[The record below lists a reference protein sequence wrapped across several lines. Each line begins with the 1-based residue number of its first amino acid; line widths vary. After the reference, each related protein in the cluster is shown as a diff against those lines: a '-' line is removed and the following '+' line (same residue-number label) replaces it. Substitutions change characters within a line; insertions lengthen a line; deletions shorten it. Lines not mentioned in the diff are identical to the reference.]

1 MSQQSEILT
10 PKKSKN
16 SLKNLKMQLFINNP
30 LNEEELPKLT
40 IPNVRRRKTEIIRN
54 SVKFNIKTEE
64 DKEKDQRMKTRL
76 FRQSAPYNVCIEA
89 LQIHPIYRSE
99 QQIKIISYYLQML
112 KNFMNIFKDQI
123 QNEELEE
130 FLYNFSSLLNY
141 EHFPKNRFIFKFG
154 EKAEKFYIILKGKVE
169 FCVPKVNKLFMN
181 EEEYILFL
189 VKLRFN
195 DENELIKK
203 NLENN
208 KISFNFGDSFDQFV
222 LKTLNKH
229 ENEKE
234 NIYSDEIYLCFKKI
248 RELLIEKKNK
258 NDNKEIITM
267 EEYLKRSS
275 FTEIK
280 SQSSN
285 KAENKRKQLNIYQYE
300 KTNTYEDGDCF
311 GLSSSKSKGHK
322 RSTTAISLE
331 NCDLAILDKKTYD
344 QLLNKITKKA
354 KEKLYL
360 LVMSH
365 KIFNPIS
372 KANFNHKYSHMFR
385 FTRFYI
391 HNDIMDE
398 STIFDKIIIFTSG
411 EFILSA
417 NKNIFE
423 LNELIAKIKK
433 LRGNLCNYS
442 EKMIKNDINE
452 IEENEDL
459 LNIKKYASHS
469 INDYMTK
476 RQNLV
481 ISTVNDKM
489 LLGYPDTVDQETFM
503 PFFNCQCL
511 SINATGY
518 VVEKEMIKL
527 FKRDG
532 YLKESPPKIVIQKI
546 EFYLKRLLEHKKN
559 IMNRIEFLQEQ
570 DKKFGIKSFQENNNK
585 GNKYENNNINNNG
598 DKDNKKQNLPN
609 IDNNNNINNN
619 NKSISYIKDN
629 DKNKES
635 EEKNDELELLNITRN
650 NLNPINLK
658 NNNIFPFQSK
668 LVNQIDPIYI
678 SNKQKNINKNRQK
691 LLLEARKG
699 KENFLK
705 SIRKYED
712 QIKQK
717 KYLLKITQQK
727 SPKFILKEKTL
738 EKQFQLYFNQYDTKG
753 NYNDISNLFSK
764 DPDKKS
770 SILDKYRKKSE
781 DNVLDP
787 KIDLLKRQIN
797 YEKLNP
803 ILPRT
808 NKTTEIST
816 LINTK
821 NNTNISLDV
830 RDKYIMTSPKNE
842 TINNISSINN
852 KIKLRNKNLIK
863 DLPQSFDFINKS
875 ENKNIKIKYNN
886 LSLDVDKISDDIN
899 MNKMNKS
906 KFKNLYEELFTDYI
920 NNKLSEEN
928 KMKKVQSPSQN
939 YHKMDNYKLNK
950 IQLKKIKNKIIP
962 SEKGSNNISKD
973 SKEISIVDPLYLEKL
988 GDKYNK

>member
-1 MSQQSEILT
+1 MSQQSETLT
-10 PKKSKN
+10 PIKSKN

-40 IPNVRRRKTEIIRN
+40 IPNVRRRKSEIIRN
-54 SVKFNIKTEE
+54 SLKFNIKTEE
-64 DKEKDQRMKTRL
+64 DKEKDQKMKTRL

-141 EHFPKNRFIFKFG
+141 EHFPKNHFIFKFG

-169 FCVPKVNKLFMN
+169 FCVPKVNKIFMN

-203 NLENN
+203 NMENN
-208 KISFNFGDSFDQFV
+208 KISFNFGESFDQFV

-280 SQSSN
+280 SQSIN
-285 KAENKRKQLNIYQYE
+285 KAENKRKQLNIYQFE

-459 LNIKKYASHS
+459 LNTKKYASHS

-570 DKKFGIKSFQENNNK
+570 DKKFGIKSFQENSNK
-585 GNKYENNNINNNG
+585 GNKYENNNINING
-598 DKDNKKQNLPN
+598 EKDNKKQNLPN
-609 IDNNNNINNN
+609 IDNNNNINN

-668 LVNQIDPIYI
+668 LVNQIDPIYL
-678 SNKQKNINKNRQK
+678 SNKQKNINKSRQK

-787 KIDLLKRQIN
+787 KIYLLKRQIN

-842 TINNISSINN
+842 TINNISNINN

-863 DLPQSFDFINKS
+863 DFPQSYDFINKS

-899 MNKMNKS
+899 INKMNKS

-920 NNKLSEEN
+920 NNKLCEEN

-939 YHKMDNYKLNK
+939 YQKLDNYKLNK

>member
-1 MSQQSEILT
+1 MSQQSETLT

-40 IPNVRRRKTEIIRN
+40 IPNVRRRKTVIIRN
-54 SVKFNIKTEE
+54 SLNFNIKTEE

-89 LQIHPIYRSE
+89 LQINPIYRSE

-169 FCVPKVNKLFMN
+169 FCVPKVNKIFMN

-208 KISFNFGDSFDQFV
+208 KISFNFGESFDQFV

-354 KEKLYL
+354 KEKLYQ

-459 LNIKKYASHS
+459 LNTKKYASHS

-570 DKKFGIKSFQENNNK
+570 DKKFGVKSFQENNNK

-609 IDNNNNINNN
+609 IDNNNNINN

-668 LVNQIDPIYI
+668 LVNQIDPIYL

-842 TINNISSINN
+842 TINNISSINS

-886 LSLDVDKISDDIN
+886 LSLDVDKISDDNNI
-899 MNKMNKS
+899 NKMNKS

-928 KMKKVQSPSQN
+928 KMKKVQSQSQN
-939 YHKMDNYKLNK
+939 YQKMDNYKLNK

>member
-1 MSQQSEILT
+1 
-10 PKKSKN
+10 
-16 SLKNLKMQLFINNP
+16 
-30 LNEEELPKLT
+30 
-40 IPNVRRRKTEIIRN
+40 
-54 SVKFNIKTEE
+54 
-64 DKEKDQRMKTRL
+64 
-76 FRQSAPYNVCIEA
+76 
-89 LQIHPIYRSE
+89 
-99 QQIKIISYYLQML
+99 
-112 KNFMNIFKDQI
+112 
-123 QNEELEE
+123 
-130 FLYNFSSLLNY
+130 
-141 EHFPKNRFIFKFG
+141 
-154 EKAEKFYIILKGKVE
+154 
-169 FCVPKVNKLFMN
+169 
-181 EEEYILFL
+181 
-189 VKLRFN
+189 
-195 DENELIKK
+195 
-203 NLENN
+203 
-208 KISFNFGDSFDQFV
+208 
-222 LKTLNKH
+222 
-229 ENEKE
+229 
-234 NIYSDEIYLCFKKI
+234 
-248 RELLIEKKNK
+248 
-258 NDNKEIITM
+258 
-267 EEYLKRSS
+267 
-275 FTEIK
+275 
-280 SQSSN
+280 
-285 KAENKRKQLNIYQYE
+285 
-300 KTNTYEDGDCF
+300 
-311 GLSSSKSKGHK
+311 
-322 RSTTAISLE
+322 
-331 NCDLAILDKKTYD
+331 
-344 QLLNKITKKA
+344 
-354 KEKLYL
+354 
-360 LVMSH
+360 
-365 KIFNPIS
+365 
-372 KANFNHKYSHMFR
+372 
-385 FTRFYI
+385 
-391 HNDIMDE
+391 MDE

-442 EKMIKNDINE
+442 EKMIKNDIKE

-459 LNIKKYASHS
+459 LNTKKYASHS

-532 YLKESPPKIVIQKI
+532 YLKESPPKIAIQKI

-570 DKKFGIKSFQENNNK
+570 DKKFGIKSFQENSNK
-585 GNKYENNNINNNG
+585 GNKYENNNINING
-598 DKDNKKQNLPN
+598 EKDNKKQNFPN
-609 IDNNNNINNN
+609 IDNNNNINN

-668 LVNQIDPIYI
+668 LVNQIDPIYL

-842 TINNISSINN
+842 TINNISSINS

-863 DLPQSFDFINKS
+863 DFPQSYDFINKS

-899 MNKMNKS
+899 INKMNKS

-928 KMKKVQSPSQN
+928 KMKKVQSQSQN
-939 YHKMDNYKLNK
+939 YQKMDNYKLNK

>member
-1 MSQQSEILT
+1 MSQQTETLT
-10 PKKSKN
+10 PIKSKN
-16 SLKNLKMQLFINNP
+16 SLKNLKLKLFTNSP

-40 IPNVRRRKTEIIRN
+40 IPGMRRRKTEIIRN
-54 SVKFNIKTEE
+54 SFKFNIKTEE

-99 QQIKIISYYLQML
+99 QQSKIISYYLQML

-169 FCVPKVNKLFMN
+169 FCVPKVNKLFMD

-208 KISFNFGDSFDQFV
+208 KISFNFGDNFDQFV

-248 RELLIEKKNK
+248 RELLIEKKNN

-280 SQSSN
+280 SQNSN
-285 KAENKRKQLNIYQYE
+285 NTKNKRKQLNIYQYE

-354 KEKLYL
+354 KEKLYQ

-385 FTRFYI
+385 FTRFYL

-459 LNIKKYASHS
+459 LNTKKYASHS

-511 SINATGY
+511 STNATGY

-570 DKKFGIKSFQENNNK
+570 DKKFGIKSFQENNKK
-585 GNKYENNNINNNG
+585 GNKYENNNNING
-598 DKDNKKQNLPN
+598 EKDNKKQNLPN
-609 IDNNNNINNN
+609 IDNN

-635 EEKNDELELLNITRN
+635 EEKNDEVLNITRN

-668 LVNQIDPIYI
+668 LVNQIEPIYL
-678 SNKQKNINKNRQK
+678 SNKQKNINKNRQR

-727 SPKFILKEKTL
+727 SPKFILKEKAL
-738 EKQFQLYFNQYDTKG
+738 EKQFQLNLNQYDTKG

-803 ILPRT
+803 FLPRT

-821 NNTNISLDV
+821 NNTNISLDI
-830 RDKYIMTSPKNE
+830 RDKYIITSPKNE
-842 TINNISSINN
+842 TINNISNINN
-852 KIKLRNKNLIK
+852 KIKLRNKNIIK
-863 DLPQSFDFINKS
+863 DLPQSYDFINKS

-886 LSLDVDKISDDIN
+886 LSLDVEKISDDIN
-899 MNKMNKS
+899 INKMNKS

-928 KMKKVQSPSQN
+928 KMKKVQSPGKN
-939 YHKMDNYKLNK
+939 YQKMDNYKLNK

-962 SEKGSNNISKD
+962 SEKGSNNISKY

>member
-1 MSQQSEILT
+1 MSQQSETLT
-10 PKKSKN
+10 PIKSKN
-16 SLKNLKMQLFINNP
+16 SIKNIKMHLSINSP
-30 LNEEELPKLT
+30 LNEELPKLS
-40 IPNVRRRKTEIIRN
+40 INRGNRRKSEIIRK
-54 SVKFNIKTEE
+54 SLKFNLKTEE

-89 LQIHPIYRSE
+89 LQVFPVYRSE

-195 DENELIKK
+195 EETELIKK

-208 KISFNFGDSFDQFV
+208 KISFNFGDNFDQFV

-229 ENEKE
+229 EEEKE
-234 NIYSDEIYLCFKKI
+234 NIYSEEIYICFKKI
-248 RELLIEKKNK
+248 RELFIEKKSK
-258 NDNKEIITM
+258 SDNKEVITM

-280 SQSSN
+280 SQN
-285 KAENKRKQLNIYQYE
+285 ANNVENKRKQLNIYQYE

-322 RSTTAISLE
+322 RSTTAICLE
-331 NCDLAILDKKTYD
+331 NCDFAILDKKTYD
-344 QLLNKITKKA
+344 QILNKITKKA
-354 KEKLYL
+354 KEKLYQ

-372 KANFNHKYSHMFR
+372 QANFNHKYSHMFR
-385 FTRFYI
+385 FTRFYA

-423 LNELIAKIKK
+423 LNELIVKIKK

-459 LNIKKYASHS
+459 LNTKKYASHG

-511 SINATGY
+511 STSATGY

-570 DKKFGIKSFQENNNK
+570 DKKLGFKSFQVNNNK
-585 GNKYENNNINNNG
+585 VNKNENNYNKNTDINKTNN
-598 DKDNKKQNLPN
+598 KQNLPN
-609 IDNNNNINNN
+609 IDNI
-619 NKSISYIKDN
+619 SISYIQGN

-635 EEKNDELELLNITRN
+635 EEKNDDLLNITRN

-658 NNNIFPFQSK
+658 DNNIFHFQSK
-668 LVNQIDPIYI
+668 LVNQIDPIYL
-678 SNKQKNINKNRQK
+678 SNKQKNINRNRQM
-691 LLLEARKG
+691 LLLEAKKG
-699 KENFLK
+699 KGNFLK

-863 DLPQSFDFINKS
+863 DFPQSYDFINKS

-899 MNKMNKS
+899 INKMNKS

-939 YHKMDNYKLNK
+939 YQKMDNYKLNK

>member
-1 MSQQSEILT
+1 MSLQSETLT
-10 PKKSKN
+10 PIKSKN
-16 SLKNLKMQLFINNP
+16 SIKNIKMHLSINSP
-30 LNEEELPKLT
+30 LNEELPKLS
-40 IPNVRRRKTEIIRN
+40 INRANRRKTEIIRK
-54 SVKFNIKTEE
+54 SLKFNLKTEE

-89 LQIHPIYRSE
+89 LQVFPVYRSE

-195 DENELIKK
+195 DETELIKK

-208 KISFNFGDSFDQFV
+208 KISFNFGDNFDQFV

-229 ENEKE
+229 EEEKE
-234 NIYSDEIYLCFKKI
+234 NIYSEEIYICFKKI
-248 RELLIEKKNK
+248 RELFIEKKSK
-258 NDNKEIITM
+258 SDNKEVITM

-280 SQSSN
+280 SQN
-285 KAENKRKQLNIYQYE
+285 ANNVENKRKQLNIYQYE

-331 NCDLAILDKKTYD
+331 NCDFAILDKKTYD
-344 QLLNKITKKA
+344 QILNKITKKA
-354 KEKLYL
+354 KEKLYQ

-372 KANFNHKYSHMFR
+372 QANFNHKYSHMFR
-385 FTRFYI
+385 FTRFYA

-423 LNELIAKIKK
+423 LNELIVKIKK

-459 LNIKKYASHS
+459 LNTKKYASQG

-511 SINATGY
+511 STSATGY

-570 DKKFGIKSFQENNNK
+570 DKKLGFKSFQVSNNK
-585 GNKYENNNINNNG
+585 NNKYENNNKNTDINKTNN
-598 DKDNKKQNLPN
+598 KQNLPN
-609 IDNNNNINNN
+609 IDNNNSFN
-619 NKSISYIKDN
+619 NKNISYIQDN

-635 EEKNDELELLNITRN
+635 EEKNDDLLNITRN

-658 NNNIFPFQSK
+658 DNNIFPFQSK
-668 LVNQIDPIYI
+668 LVNQIDPIYL
-678 SNKQKNINKNRQK
+678 SNKQKNINRNRQK
-691 LLLEARKG
+691 LLLEAKKG

-717 KYLLKITQQK
+717 KYLLKITQNK

-738 EKQFQLYFNQYDTKG
+738 EKQFQLYFNQYNAKG
-753 NYNDISNLFSK
+753 NYNDISNIFSK
-764 DPDKKS
+764 DPDQKS

-787 KIDLLKRQIN
+787 KIDLLKRQLN

-808 NKTTEIST
+808 NKRS
-816 LINTK
+816 
-821 NNTNISLDV
+821 
-830 RDKYIMTSPKNE
+830 
-842 TINNISSINN
+842 
-852 KIKLRNKNLIK
+852 
-863 DLPQSFDFINKS
+863 
-875 ENKNIKIKYNN
+875 
-886 LSLDVDKISDDIN
+886 
-899 MNKMNKS
+899 
-906 KFKNLYEELFTDYI
+906 
-920 NNKLSEEN
+920 
-928 KMKKVQSPSQN
+928 
-939 YHKMDNYKLNK
+939 
-950 IQLKKIKNKIIP
+950 KKI
-962 SEKGSNNISKD
+962 
-973 SKEISIVDPLYLEKL
+973 LQ
-988 GDKYNK
+988 

>member
-1 MSQQSEILT
+1 MSLQSETLT
-10 PKKSKN
+10 PMKSKN
-16 SLKNLKMQLFINNP
+16 SIKNIKMHLSINSP
-30 LNEEELPKLT
+30 LNEELPKLS
-40 IPNVRRRKTEIIRN
+40 INRANRRKTEIIRK
-54 SVKFNIKTEE
+54 SLKFNLKTEE

-89 LQIHPIYRSE
+89 LQVFPVYRSE

-195 DENELIKK
+195 EETELIKK

-208 KISFNFGDSFDQFV
+208 KISFNFGDNFDQFV
-222 LKTLNKH
+222 LRTLNKH
-229 ENEKE
+229 EEEKE
-234 NIYSDEIYLCFKKI
+234 NIYSEEIYICFKKI
-248 RELLIEKKNK
+248 RELFIEKKSK
-258 NDNKEIITM
+258 SDNKEVITM

-280 SQSSN
+280 SQN
-285 KAENKRKQLNIYQYE
+285 ANNVENKRKQLNIYQYE

-331 NCDLAILDKKTYD
+331 NCDFAILDKKTYD
-344 QLLNKITKKA
+344 QILNKITKKA
-354 KEKLYL
+354 KEKLYQ

-372 KANFNHKYSHMFR
+372 QANFNHKYSHMFR
-385 FTRFYI
+385 FTRFYA

-423 LNELIAKIKK
+423 LNELIVKIKK

-459 LNIKKYASHS
+459 LNTKKYASHG

-511 SINATGY
+511 STSATGY

-559 IMNRIEFLQEQ
+559 ITNRIEFLQEQ
-570 DKKFGIKSFQENNNK
+570 DKKLGFKSFQVSNNKVNKNENNNYNIDI
-585 GNKYENNNINNNG
+585 NKTNN
-598 DKDNKKQNLPN
+598 KQNLPN
-609 IDNNNNINNN
+609 IDNN
-619 NKSISYIKDN
+619 SISYTQGN

-635 EEKNDELELLNITRN
+635 EEKNDDLLNITRN

-658 NNNIFPFQSK
+658 DNNIFPFQSK
-668 LVNQIDPIYI
+668 LVNQIDPIYL
-678 SNKQKNINKNRQK
+678 SNKQKNINRNRQK
-691 LLLEARKG
+691 LLLEAKKG

-717 KYLLKITQQK
+717 KYLLKITQNK

-738 EKQFQLYFNQYDTKG
+738 EKQFQLYFNQYNAKG
-753 NYNDISNLFSK
+753 NYNDISNIFSK
-764 DPDKKS
+764 DPDQKS

-787 KIDLLKRQIN
+787 KIDLLKRQLN

-816 LINTK
+816 LINSK
-821 NNTNISLDV
+821 NNTNISLDI
-830 RDKYIMTSPKNE
+830 RDKYIETSPKSE
-842 TINNISSINN
+842 TINNISNINN
-852 KIKLRNKNLIK
+852 KIKKRNKNIIK
-863 DLPQSFDFINKS
+863 DLPASCNIINKS

-886 LSLDVDKISDDIN
+886 LSLDVEKISDDIN

-906 KFKNLYEELFTDYI
+906 KFKNLYDELFADYI
-920 NNKLSEEN
+920 NNKLNEES
-928 KMKKVQSPSQN
+928 KVKKVQSLSKN
-939 YHKMDNYKLNK
+939 YQKMDNYKLNK
-950 IQLKKIKNKIIP
+950 IQLKKIQNKIFP
-962 SEKGSNNISKD
+962 NEKGTNNISKE
-973 SKEISIVDPLYLEKL
+973 SQEISIVDPLYLEKL

>member
-1 MSQQSEILT
+1 MSLQSETLT
-10 PKKSKN
+10 PMKSKN
-16 SLKNLKMQLFINNP
+16 SIKNIKMHLSINSP
-30 LNEEELPKLT
+30 LNEELPKLS
-40 IPNVRRRKTEIIRN
+40 INRANRRKTEIIRK
-54 SVKFNIKTEE
+54 SLKFNLKTEE
-64 DKEKDQRMKTRL
+64 DKEKDERMKTRL

-89 LQIHPIYRSE
+89 LQVFPVYRSE

-195 DENELIKK
+195 EETELIKK

-208 KISFNFGDSFDQFV
+208 KISFNFGDNFDQFV
-222 LKTLNKH
+222 LRTLNKH
-229 ENEKE
+229 EEEKE
-234 NIYSDEIYLCFKKI
+234 NIYSEEIYICFKKI
-248 RELLIEKKNK
+248 RELFIEKKSK
-258 NDNKEIITM
+258 SDNKEVITM

-280 SQSSN
+280 SQN
-285 KAENKRKQLNIYQYE
+285 ANNVENKRKQLNIYQYE

-331 NCDLAILDKKTYD
+331 NCDFAILDKKTYD
-344 QLLNKITKKA
+344 QILNKITKKA
-354 KEKLYL
+354 KEKLYQ

-372 KANFNHKYSHMFR
+372 QANFNHKYSHMFR
-385 FTRFYI
+385 FTRFYA

-423 LNELIAKIKK
+423 LNELIVKIKK

-459 LNIKKYASHS
+459 LNTKKYASHG

-511 SINATGY
+511 STSATGY

-559 IMNRIEFLQEQ
+559 ITNRIEFLQEQ
-570 DKKFGIKSFQENNNK
+570 DKKLGFKSFQVSNNK
-585 GNKYENNNINNNG
+585 NNKYENNNKNTDINKTNN
-598 DKDNKKQNLPN
+598 KQNLPN
-609 IDNNNNINNN
+609 IDNN
-619 NKSISYIKDN
+619 SISYTQGN

-635 EEKNDELELLNITRN
+635 EEKNDDLLNITRN

-658 NNNIFPFQSK
+658 DNNIFPFQSK
-668 LVNQIDPIYI
+668 LVNQIDPIYL
-678 SNKQKNINKNRQK
+678 SNKQKNINRNRQK
-691 LLLEARKG
+691 LLLEAKKG

-717 KYLLKITQQK
+717 KYLLKITQNK

-738 EKQFQLYFNQYDTKG
+738 EKQFQLYFNQYNAKG
-753 NYNDISNLFSK
+753 NYNDISNIFSK
-764 DPDKKS
+764 DPDQKS
-770 SILDKYRKKSE
+770 SKLDKYRKKSE

-787 KIDLLKRQIN
+787 KIDLLKRQLN

-816 LINTK
+816 LINSK
-821 NNTNISLDV
+821 NNTNLSLDI
-830 RDKYIMTSPKNE
+830 RDKYIATSPKSE
-842 TINNISSINN
+842 TINNISNINN
-852 KIKLRNKNLIK
+852 KIKKRNKNIIK
-863 DLPQSFDFINKS
+863 DLPASCNIINKS

-886 LSLDVDKISDDIN
+886 LSLDVEKISDDIN

-906 KFKNLYEELFTDYI
+906 KFKNLYDELFADYI
-920 NNKLSEEN
+920 NNKLNEES
-928 KMKKVQSPSQN
+928 KVKKVQSLSKN
-939 YHKMDNYKLNK
+939 YQKMDNYKLNK
-950 IQLKKIKNKIIP
+950 IQLKKIKNKIFP
-962 SEKGSNNISKD
+962 NEKGTNNISKE

>member
-1 MSQQSEILT
+1 
-10 PKKSKN
+10 
-16 SLKNLKMQLFINNP
+16 
-30 LNEEELPKLT
+30 
-40 IPNVRRRKTEIIRN
+40 
-54 SVKFNIKTEE
+54 
-64 DKEKDQRMKTRL
+64 
-76 FRQSAPYNVCIEA
+76 
-89 LQIHPIYRSE
+89 
-99 QQIKIISYYLQML
+99 
-112 KNFMNIFKDQI
+112 
-123 QNEELEE
+123 
-130 FLYNFSSLLNY
+130 
-141 EHFPKNRFIFKFG
+141 
-154 EKAEKFYIILKGKVE
+154 
-169 FCVPKVNKLFMN
+169 
-181 EEEYILFL
+181 
-189 VKLRFN
+189 
-195 DENELIKK
+195 
-203 NLENN
+203 
-208 KISFNFGDSFDQFV
+208 
-222 LKTLNKH
+222 
-229 ENEKE
+229 
-234 NIYSDEIYLCFKKI
+234 
-248 RELLIEKKNK
+248 
-258 NDNKEIITM
+258 
-267 EEYLKRSS
+267 
-275 FTEIK
+275 
-280 SQSSN
+280 
-285 KAENKRKQLNIYQYE
+285 
-300 KTNTYEDGDCF
+300 
-311 GLSSSKSKGHK
+311 
-322 RSTTAISLE
+322 
-331 NCDLAILDKKTYD
+331 
-344 QLLNKITKKA
+344 
-354 KEKLYL
+354 
-360 LVMSH
+360 MSH

-398 STIFDKIIIFTSG
+398 STTFDKIIIFTSG

-459 LNIKKYASHS
+459 LNTKKYASHS

-570 DKKFGIKSFQENNNK
+570 DKKFGIKSFQENNNNK

-598 DKDNKKQNLPN
+598 EKDNKKQNLPN
-609 IDNNNNINNN
+609 IDNNNINN

-668 LVNQIDPIYI
+668 LVNQIDPIYL

-816 LINTK
+816 LIK
-821 NNTNISLDV
+821 YLNI
-830 RDKYIMTSPKNE
+830 KNE
-842 TINNISSINN
+842 KCTI
-852 KIKLRNKNLIK
+852 
-863 DLPQSFDFINKS
+863 
-875 ENKNIKIKYNN
+875 
-886 LSLDVDKISDDIN
+886 
-899 MNKMNKS
+899 
-906 KFKNLYEELFTDYI
+906 
-920 NNKLSEEN
+920 
-928 KMKKVQSPSQN
+928 
-939 YHKMDNYKLNK
+939 
-950 IQLKKIKNKIIP
+950 
-962 SEKGSNNISKD
+962 
-973 SKEISIVDPLYLEKL
+973 
-988 GDKYNK
+988 

>member
-1 MSQQSEILT
+1 MSQQSETLT
-10 PKKSKN
+10 PIKSKN

-40 IPNVRRRKTEIIRN
+40 IPNVRRRKSEIIRN
-54 SVKFNIKTEE
+54 SLKFNIKTEE

-169 FCVPKVNKLFMN
+169 FCVPKVNKIFMN

-208 KISFNFGDSFDQFV
+208 RISFNFGDNFDQFV

-280 SQSSN
+280 SQNSN

-331 NCDLAILDKKTYD
+331 NCELAILDKKTYD

-354 KEKLYL
+354 KEKLYQ

-459 LNIKKYASHS
+459 LNTKKYASHS

-598 DKDNKKQNLPN
+598 DKDKKQNLPN
-609 IDNNNNINNN
+609 IDNNNNNINN

-668 LVNQIDPIYI
+668 LVNQIDPIYL

-830 RDKYIMTSPKNE
+830 RDKYIMTSPKSE

-899 MNKMNKS
+899 INKMNKS

-939 YHKMDNYKLNK
+939 YQKLDNYKLNK

>member
-1 MSQQSEILT
+1 MSQQSETLT
-10 PKKSKN
+10 PIKSKN
-16 SLKNLKMQLFINNP
+16 SIKNIKMHLSINSP
-30 LNEEELPKLT
+30 LNEELPKLS
-40 IPNVRRRKTEIIRN
+40 INRGNRRKSEIIRK
-54 SVKFNIKTEE
+54 SLKFNLKTEE

-89 LQIHPIYRSE
+89 LQVFPVYRSE

-195 DENELIKK
+195 EETELIKK

-208 KISFNFGDSFDQFV
+208 KISFNFGDNFDQFV

-229 ENEKE
+229 EEEKE
-234 NIYSDEIYLCFKKI
+234 NIYSEEIYLCFKKI
-248 RELLIEKKNK
+248 RELFIEKKSK
-258 NDNKEIITM
+258 SDNKEVITM

-280 SQSSN
+280 SQN
-285 KAENKRKQLNIYQYE
+285 ANNVENKRKQLNIYQYE

-331 NCDLAILDKKTYD
+331 NCDFAILDKKTYD
-344 QLLNKITKKA
+344 QILNKITKKA
-354 KEKLYL
+354 KEKLYQ

-372 KANFNHKYSHMFR
+372 QANFNHKYSHMFR
-385 FTRFYI
+385 FTRFYA

-423 LNELIAKIKK
+423 LNELIVKIKK

-459 LNIKKYASHS
+459 LNTKKYASHG

-511 SINATGY
+511 STSATGY

-570 DKKFGIKSFQENNNK
+570 DKKLGFKSFQVSNNK
-585 GNKYENNNINNNG
+585 NNKYENNNKNTDINKTNN
-598 DKDNKKQNLPN
+598 KQNLPN
-609 IDNNNNINNN
+609 IDNI
-619 NKSISYIKDN
+619 SISYIQGN

-635 EEKNDELELLNITRN
+635 EEKNDDLLNITRN

-658 NNNIFPFQSK
+658 DNNIFPFQSK
-668 LVNQIDPIYI
+668 LVNQIDPIYL
-678 SNKQKNINKNRQK
+678 SNKQKNINRNRQK
-691 LLLEARKG
+691 LLLEVKKG

-717 KYLLKITQQK
+717 KYLLKITQNK

-738 EKQFQLYFNQYDTKG
+738 EKQFQLYFNQYNAKG
-753 NYNDISNLFSK
+753 NYNDISNIFSK
-764 DPDKKS
+764 DPDQKS

-787 KIDLLKRQIN
+787 KIDLLKRQLN

-816 LINTK
+816 LINSK
-821 NNTNISLDV
+821 NNTNISLDI
-830 RDKYIMTSPKNE
+830 RDKYIATSPKSE
-842 TINNISSINN
+842 TINNISNINN
-852 KIKLRNKNLIK
+852 KIKKRNKNIIK
-863 DLPQSFDFINKS
+863 DLPASCNIINKS

-886 LSLDVDKISDDIN
+886 LSLDVEKISDDIN

-906 KFKNLYEELFTDYI
+906 KFKNLYDELFADYI
-920 NNKLSEEN
+920 NNKLNEES
-928 KMKKVQSPSQN
+928 KVKKVQSLSKN
-939 YHKMDNYKLNK
+939 YQKMDNYKLNK
-950 IQLKKIKNKIIP
+950 IQLKKIKNKIFP
-962 SEKGSNNISKD
+962 NEKGTNNNLSKE

>member
-1 MSQQSEILT
+1 MSLKSETLT
-10 PKKSKN
+10 PMKSKN
-16 SLKNLKMQLFINNP
+16 SIKNIKMHLSINSP
-30 LNEEELPKLT
+30 LNEELPKLS
-40 IPNVRRRKTEIIRN
+40 INRGNRRKSEIIRK
-54 SVKFNIKTEE
+54 SLKFNLKTEE

-89 LQIHPIYRSE
+89 LQVFPVYRSE

-195 DENELIKK
+195 EETELIKK

-229 ENEKE
+229 EEEKE
-234 NIYSDEIYLCFKKI
+234 NIYSEEIYICFKKI
-248 RELLIEKKNK
+248 RELFIEKKSK
-258 NDNKEIITM
+258 SDNKEIITM

-280 SQSSN
+280 SQN
-285 KAENKRKQLNIYQYE
+285 ANNVENKRKQLNIYQYE

-331 NCDLAILDKKTYD
+331 NCDFAILDKKTYD
-344 QLLNKITKKA
+344 QILNKITKKA
-354 KEKLYL
+354 KEKLYQ

-372 KANFNHKYSHMFR
+372 QANFNHKYSHMFR
-385 FTRFYI
+385 FTRFYA

-423 LNELIAKIKK
+423 LNELIVKIKK

-459 LNIKKYASHS
+459 LNTKKYASHG

-511 SINATGY
+511 STSATGY

-570 DKKFGIKSFQENNNK
+570 DKKLGFKSFQVSNNK
-585 GNKYENNNINNNG
+585 NNKYENNNKNTDINKTNN
-598 DKDNKKQNLPN
+598 KQNLPN
-609 IDNNNNINNN
+609 IDNN
-619 NKSISYIKDN
+619 SISYTQGN

-635 EEKNDELELLNITRN
+635 EEKNDDLLNITRN

-658 NNNIFPFQSK
+658 DNNIFPFQSK
-668 LVNQIDPIYI
+668 LVNQIDPIYL
-678 SNKQKNINKNRQK
+678 SNKQKNINRNRQK
-691 LLLEARKG
+691 LLLEAKKG

-717 KYLLKITQQK
+717 KYLLKITQNK

-738 EKQFQLYFNQYDTKG
+738 EKQFQLYFNQYNAKG
-753 NYNDISNLFSK
+753 NYNDISNIFSK
-764 DPDKKS
+764 DPDQKS
-770 SILDKYRKKSE
+770 SIVDKYRKKSE

-787 KIDLLKRQIN
+787 KIDLLKRQLN
-797 YEKLNP
+797 YERLNP

-816 LINTK
+816 LINSK
-821 NNTNISLDV
+821 NNTNLSLDI
-830 RDKYIMTSPKNE
+830 RDKYIATSPKSE
-842 TINNISSINN
+842 TINNISNINN
-852 KIKLRNKNLIK
+852 KIKKRNKNIIK
-863 DLPQSFDFINKS
+863 DLPASCNIINKS

-886 LSLDVDKISDDIN
+886 LSLDVEKISDDIN

-906 KFKNLYEELFTDYI
+906 KFKNLYDELFTDYI
-920 NNKLSEEN
+920 NNKLNEEN
-928 KMKKVQSPSQN
+928 KVKKVQSLSKN
-939 YHKMDNYKLNK
+939 YQKMDNYKLNK
-950 IQLKKIKNKIIP
+950 IQLKKIKNKIFP
-962 SEKGSNNISKD
+962 NEKGTNNISKE